1 MSCTPH
7 ILSLAA
13 YLSYYQVIYGDT
25 DSIMISTGLSELSE
39 VMKVGNTLK
48 KDINKLFKLLE
59 IDIDGIYKSIL
70 LQKKKKVMSQYYYLC
85 Y

>member
-1 MSCTPH
+1 
-7 ILSLAA
+7 
-13 YLSYYQVIYGDT
+13 
-25 DSIMISTGLSELSE
+25 MISTGLSELSE